1 MPAPPIVEMSGQ
13 LWRYRRYILG
23 GALVELRQRY
33 AGSAIGILW
42 HVVTPLAQIL
52 IYGIVFS
59 QLLRERG
66 GARSETHY
74 SVFLCAGLLPWLVF
88 SECLNRGSSILLA
101 SENYL
106 RKLAIPEV
114 VFVAQSV
121 ATSAMTLGMYSVAL
135 LIMAWAMG
143 IPPTA
148 AWLVLP
154 LVMLLFLALCFG
166 FALILS
172 TVSVFFRDVVQVTM
186 IATQV
191 WFWITPIVYD
201 MSVLRPG
208 LRRVVEWNPP
218 SAYITSTR
226 EILLRGTGPALE
238 EWAWMLGFSAA
249 FLYLGTLIL
258 GRLRSDLRDAL

>member
-1 MPAPPIVEMSGQ
+1 MPTPPRGGMAAQ

-42 HVVTPLAQIL
+42 HVVTPLVQIL

-66 GARSETHY
+66 GARTETHY
-74 SVFLCAGLLPWLVF
+74 AVFLCAGLLPWLVF
-88 SECLNRGSSILLA
+88 AECLTRGSNILLI

-121 ATSAMTLGMYSVAL
+121 ATSAMTLGIYSIAL
-135 LIMAWAMG
+135 LIMAWVSG
-143 IPPTA
+143 IQPTA

-154 LVMLLFLALCFG
+154 LVMLLFLGLCFG
-166 FALILS
+166 VALILS
-172 TVSVFFRDVVQVTM
+172 TVSVFFRDLVQVTS

-208 LRRVVEWNPP
+208 LKRVVALNPP

-226 EILLRGTGPALE
+226 EILLRGTGPALD
-238 EWAWMLGFSAA
+238 EWAWMLGFCAA
-249 FLYLGTLIL
+249 FLFLGTLIL
-258 GRLRSDLRDAL
+258 GRLRTDLRDAL

>member
-1 MPAPPIVEMSGQ
+1 MAMAQRNMPAQ

-23 GALVELRQRY
+23 GAFVELRQRY

-42 HVVTPLAQIL
+42 HVVTPVTQIL

-74 SVFLCAGLLPWLVF
+74 SVFLCSGLLPWLVF
-88 SECLNRGSSILLA
+88 AECLTRGSGILLA
-101 SENYL
+101 SESYL

-121 ATSAMTLGMYSVAL
+121 ATSGMTLGIYGLAL
-135 LIMAWAMG
+135 VVMAWATG

-148 AWLVLP
+148 AWLLLP
-154 LVMLLFLALCFG
+154 LILLLFLALCFG

-172 TVSVFFRDVVQVTM
+172 TVSVFFRDVVQVTA

-208 LRRVVEWNPP
+208 LKRVVEWNPP
-218 SAYITSTR
+218 SAYITSIR
-226 EILLRGTGPALE
+226 EILLRGTGPARE
-238 EWAWMLGFSAA
+238 EWIWMLGFSAV
-249 FLYLGTLIL
+249 FLYLGTLVL
-258 GRLRSDLRDAL
+258 GGLRSDLRDAL

>member
-1 MPAPPIVEMSGQ
+1 MPTPKRGMLAQ
-13 LWRYRRYILG
+13 LWQHRRYILG
-23 GALVELRQRY
+23 GAFLELRQRY
-33 AGSAIGILW
+33 AGSTVGILW
-42 HVVTPLAQIL
+42 HVVTPLTQIL

-66 GARSETHY
+66 GARGETHY

-88 SECLNRGSSILLA
+88 ADSINRGSGVLLA

-106 RKLAIPEV
+106 KKLAIPEV

-121 ATSAMTLGMYSVAL
+121 ATSAMTLGIYAVAL
-135 LIMAWAMG
+135 CLMAVATG
-143 IPPTA
+143 IAPTA
-148 AWLVLP
+148 AWLLLPVVL
-154 LVMLLFLALCFG
+154 LLFLGLCFG

-172 TVSVFFRDVVQVTM
+172 TVAVFFRDVVQVTA

-201 MSVLRPG
+201 MSILRPG
-208 LRRVVEWNPP
+208 LKRVVEWNPP
-218 SAYITSTR
+218 SAYIASVR
-226 EILLRGTGPALE
+226 DILLRGDAPSPE
-238 EWAWMLGFSAA
+238 RWAWMAGFSIG
-249 FLYLGTLIL
+249 FITLGGLIL